1 MKNIID
7 SMRMKNKNHNWM
19 NEYMLVILVIVLSV
33 IFTVIQPKFLSRDN
47 IANLL
52 RQASI
57 NAIISIGL
65 LLPII
70 TGGIDL
76 SVGAIAGVAGVFV
89 AGFMQDG
96 MSPLIASVLVLVIGL
111 VFGSFNGFLVTVL
124 QIAPFIATLA
134 TMTIAEGV
142 KYLYSHSLS
151 IFIKSDSFAMLGG
164 GNLLGIA
171 IPIWIMVLLTL
182 FLQFI
187 MSKSIYG
194 RSLYATGGNREA
206 ARLAGIN
213 TKSVIFSAYAVGA
226 MLSAF
231 AGLILASRL
240 MVGSPLAGTTFV
252 NNAIA
257 SVVIGGGSLSGGR
270 GKPIMVL
277 FGALVI
283 AMVGNFLNLMG
294 VQNYIQRIIIGFII
308 IITVYFAERSKL
320 KRS

>member
-1 MKNIID
+1 MNRIISLD
-7 SMRMKNKNHNWM
+7 KIKKINFRWI
-19 NEYMLVILVIVLSV
+19 NEYMLIVFVILLSIV
-33 IFTVIQPKFLSRDN
+33 FTTIQPKFITADN

-89 AGFMQDG
+89 AGFMRDG
-96 MSPLIASVLVLVIGL
+96 ISPLIASLLVLLIGAA
-111 VFGSFNGFLVTVL
+111 FGSFNGFLITTL
-124 QIAPFIATLA
+124 RIAPFIATLA
-134 TMTIAEGV
+134 TMTIAEGI
-142 KYLYSHSLS
+142 KYIYSHSLS
-151 IFIKSDSFAMLGG
+151 IFIESPSFAMLGG
-164 GNLLGIA
+164 GDFLGIA
-171 IPIWIMVLLTL
+171 IPIWLMIILTL
-182 FLQFI
+182 ILQFV
-187 MSKSIYG
+187 MAKTIYG
-194 RSLYATGGNREA
+194 RSLYATGGNAEA

-213 TKSVIFSAYAVGA
+213 TKRIVFSAYALGA
-226 MLSAF
+226 LFSAF

-240 MVGSPLAGTTFV
+240 AVGSPLAGTTYV

-270 GKPIMVL
+270 GKPFMVL

-294 VQNYIQRIIIGFII
+294 VQNYVQRIIIGFII
-308 IITVYFAERSKL
+308 IITVYFAERSKFR
-320 KRS
+320 RS